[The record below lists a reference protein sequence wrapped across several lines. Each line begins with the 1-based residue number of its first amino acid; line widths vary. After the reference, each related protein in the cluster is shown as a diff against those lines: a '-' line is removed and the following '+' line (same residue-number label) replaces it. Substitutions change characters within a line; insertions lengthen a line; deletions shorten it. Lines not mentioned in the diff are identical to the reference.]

1 MMLKKLMNNG
11 IATVVAVGA
20 MALVGC
26 EQNSG
31 SGNNG
36 GSAAAPAGDT
46 GHDAMDAASNAATN
60 AANNAA
66 DTASN
71 AASSGATDSLELD
84 DSSADGAI
92 YTYVNN
98 LKAGNFFDAAK
109 ICVESA
115 PGTAELL
122 KLGENFKS
130 MEEDPANASIGA
142 TAKALFL
149 DDFKTIEVN
158 KVLEEDGV
166 VVYEVG
172 VVNKAPL
179 NIRVENRDGAWRV
192 IPPTNG
198 TPLG

>member
-26 EQNSG
+26 GQNGG
-31 SGNNG
+31 SNNNS
-36 GSAAAPAGDT
+36 GSAAAPTGGSGGD
-46 GHDAMDAASNAATN
+46 ASGAVEN

-66 DTASN
+66 NTASN
-71 AASSGATDSLELD
+71 AGSGGATDSLELD
-84 DSSADGAI
+84 DSSAEGAI

-98 LKAGNFFDAAK
+98 LKAGDFFKAAE
-109 ICVESA
+109 ICVDSA

-122 KLGENFKS
+122 KLGENFKN

-172 VVNKAPL
+172 VINKAPL